1 MTDNENKVKSL
12 LESAP
17 ERYRLL
23 KSGALYDME
32 AGRIVENPNG
42 GKYAFTSETSLAAI
56 QRRREKFIAS
66 WMRGLADEP
75 LPPDATEEQIERG
88 ALDGTEALVRKMVSE
103 FHKSGNIR
111 GLAEAIRALIAPLL
125 GPQVEADEPA
135 RREAMVLRQ
144 IFVLAR
150 NVEAEVT
157 DGEIVNAG
165 E

>member
-42 GKYAFTSETSLAAI
+42 GKYAFTRESSLAVW
-56 QRRREKFIAS
+56 QQRREKFKKS
-66 WMRGLADEP
+66 WMRGLADT
-75 LPPDATEEQIERG
+75 LPEDATDEEIVEG
-88 ALDGTEALVRKMVSE
+88 ALDGTEVLVRHMKRE
-103 FHKSGNIR
+103 FLKSGNIR

-125 GPQVEADEPA
+125 GPQVEDDEPA